1 MPTRTSSNRA
11 RVRWA
16 SKRRKFRRRW
26 PVYLVMLIV
35 CVTTV
40 AIGIIIASNVD
51 EPAKAAPTPIPRAI
65 R

>member
-1 MPTRTSSNRA
+1 MPTATSNRA

-16 SKRRKFRRRW
+16 SKKRKFRRRW
-26 PVYLVMLIV
+26 PVYLVMLIL

-40 AIGIIIASNVD
+40 AIGIIVMNNVD
-51 EPAKAAPTPIPRAI
+51 EPAKTPPTPVPKAI

>member
-1 MPTRTSSNRA
+1 MPSSRNSA

-16 SKRRKFRRRW
+16 SKKRRFRRRW
-26 PVYLVMLIV
+26 PVYLVMLIL

-51 EPAKAAPTPIPRAI
+51 EPAKAAPTPIPKAI